1 MALTGKER
9 AYLRSEA
16 NELDSLLHIG
26 KDNINENIYQEL
38 ADLLRTRELVKIS
51 VLKTA
56 SISPREI
63 ANTLAERLDADVVQ
77 VIGRKIVIYKF
88 SDELAKKGRTRYHL
102 ENAR

>member
-16 NELDSLLHIG
+16 NDLDSLLHIG
-26 KDNINENIYQEL
+26 KDNLNENIYQEL
-38 ADLLRTRELVKIS
+38 ADLLRTRELVKVT

-56 SISPREI
+56 TMSTKEI
-63 ANTLAERLDADVVQ
+63 ANTLAEKLDADVVQ

-88 SDELAKKGRTRYHL
+88 SEELAKKGRTKYL
-102 ENAR
+102 LKNV